1 MKLGRRTLILA
12 GTFSLWSLFG
22 PGQIGP
28 LRPATVRA
36 AEFPPAQLG
45 KVNFPTSCSPQAQPT
60 MEKAVALLHSF
71 QYQESEQTFI
81 EAAQQDSHCAMAYW
95 GKAMALYHQLWDF
108 PDAHVL
114 REGREDLG
122 QAKKIGGTTQR
133 EDGYTSAAVS
143 FFQDDSKLS
152 HTARAQAYSSA
163 MEKVYRDNPKD
174 IDAAAFY
181 ALSLVALAE
190 YGESDLSN
198 RKKALAILV
207 PLLLTEPDH
216 PGVAHYII
224 HASDTPEL
232 AAEGLDAARMYAKIA
247 PDSSHA
253 LHMPSHIFT
262 RLGLWQESIDSN
274 LAAISSAAKATEMH
288 MADAHYQT
296 HAMDFL
302 DYAYLQ
308 SGQESKPRDL
318 VNALKVVP
326 GAHAGTIENM
336 QATFEARNAIELH
349 RWREAASLT
358 VRNIQ
363 QRDLGVTYWAKA
375 IGAARSGDVDGA
387 KQDIQKLIEANDAFD
402 KHERDMG
409 NIVYPG
415 EGVEQ
420 REAEAWLAYAEAKPN
435 EAVKTMRQA
444 AERQESEHLDSLTM
458 PAREMLGDL
467 LVELKQPAEA
477 LTEYQAALKESPKRF
492 DSLYGAARAAEFS
505 GKSQE
510 ARDYYAQLAKVA
522 APGADRPELQEVR
535 VNLAR
540 KWNAEF

>member
-1 MKLGRRTLILA
+1 MRPSRGLLMLA
-12 GTFSLWSLFG
+12 GAFSLWFLFSV
-22 PGQIGP
+22 GQIGQAR
-28 LRPATVRA
+28 LATVRTA
-36 AEFPPAQLG
+36 TLHSVQLG
-45 KVNFPTSCSPQAQPT
+45 KVEFPTSCSPQEKLT
-60 MEKAVALLHSF
+60 MVKAVALLHSF
-71 QYQESEQTFI
+71 QYQQSEQTFTS
-81 EAAQQDSHCAMAYW
+81 AAQEDPRCAMAYW

-114 REGREDLG
+114 REGREDLE
-122 QAKKIGGTTQR
+122 QAKKIGGATER
-133 EDGYTSAAVS
+133 ESEYISAAAI

-163 MEKVYRDNPKD
+163 MKKLYRDNRKD
-174 IDAAAFY
+174 VDAAAFY

-190 YGESDLSN
+190 YGEIEPAN
-198 RKKALAILV
+198 RKKALAILD
-207 PLLLTEPDH
+207 PLLLSEPDH

-224 HASDTPEL
+224 HATDTPEL

-308 SGQESKPRDL
+308 SGQETKAQEL
-318 VNALKVVP
+318 VNALKDVP
-326 GAHAGTIENM
+326 GAHTGTIENM

-349 RWREAASLT
+349 QWKAAASLI
-358 VRNIQ
+358 VHNIPL
-363 QRDLGVTYWAKA
+363 RDQNMTYWAKA

-387 KQDIQKLIEANDAFD
+387 KQDIQKLIEADDAFD
-402 KHERDMG
+402 KHQRDMG
-409 NIVYPG
+409 DKVFAG
-415 EGVEQ
+415 EGVQ
-420 REAEAWLAYAEAKPN
+420 RREAEAWLAYAERKSS
-435 EAVKTMRQA
+435 EAVKIMRQA
-444 AERQESEHLDSLTM
+444 AEREESEHVDSLTM
-458 PAREMLGDL
+458 PAREMLADL
-467 LVELKQPAEA
+467 FLELKQPLEA
-477 LTEYQAALKESPKRF
+477 LTEYQAALKDSPKRF
-492 DSLYGAARAAEFS
+492 DSLYGAARAAHS
-505 GKSQE
+505 AGKAQE
-510 ARDYYAQLAKVA
+510 ARDYYAQLAEIA

-535 VNLAR
+535 VNLA
-540 KWNAEF
+540 KK